1 MASTTLIVLFNL
13 KPGVAP
19 ADYERFAKELDI
31 PTVKSLQSV
40 DDFRVFRASG
50 LFGADGV
57 SPFQYVEIIEVNYLN
72 GLIEEVGRP
81 EVGKVVAA
89 FRDFAEN
96 PIFILSD
103 EL

>member
-13 KPGVAP
+13 KPGVVP

-31 PTVKSLQSV
+31 PTVKALQSV

-50 LFGADGV
+50 LFGADGPP
-57 SPFQYVEIIEVNYLN
+57 PFQYVEMIAVNYLN
-72 GLIEEVGRP
+72 GLIEEVGSP